1 MRSNRNKD
9 DDDAVIQRSEKTFKT
24 FLAELEKRGYTS
36 INYQGQDGRRRI
48 ISIRDTIGDID
59 PDITFAPD
67 SNRSSGWYRI
77 YKDKLRIQIGHWAGG
92 RRKQF
97 PEPKKGFDWNKIIDY
112 LEEYM
117 KQRRTKLAAEN
128 CKRDNYQTA
137 RNAIERIEKTFG
149 LKRIH
154 FRTQE
159 SVVEPNINIGLNYLN
174 PEEAEQVV
182 KLLVEELPE
191 LFREK

>member
-1 MRSNRNKD
+1 MRSKQNRD
-9 DDDAVIQRSEKTFKT
+9 DDDAVIQRSEKVFNT
-24 FLAELEKRGYTS
+24 FLAELKKRGYTS
-36 INYQGQDGRRRI
+36 IKYQGQDGRRRI
-48 ISIRDTIGDID
+48 TGISDTIGDID
-59 PDITFAPD
+59 PDIAFAPD

-77 YKDKLRIQIGHWAGG
+77 YKDKLRIQIGHWRDG

-112 LEEYM
+112 LEKYM
-117 KQRRTKLAAEN
+117 QQRRTKLAAEN

-137 RNAIERIEKTFG
+137 KNAIERIEETFG
-149 LKRIH
+149 SKRIH
-154 FRTQE
+154 FKTQE
-159 SVVEPNINIGLNYLN
+159 SVMEPNINIGLNYLN

-191 LFREK
+191 LFKKE

>member
-1 MRSNRNKD
+1 MRSKQNRN
-9 DDDAVIQRSEKTFKT
+9 DDDAVIQRSEKVFNT
-24 FLAELEKRGYTS
+24 FLAELKKRGYTS
-36 INYQGQDGRRRI
+36 IKYQGQDGRRRI
-48 ISIRDTIGDID
+48 TGISDTIGDID
-59 PDITFAPD
+59 PDIAFAPD

-77 YKDKLRIQIGHWAGG
+77 YKDKLRIQIGHWTDG

-112 LEEYM
+112 LEKYM
-117 KQRRTKLAAEN
+117 QQRRTKLAAEN

-137 RNAIERIEKTFG
+137 RNAIEKIEKTFG
-149 LKRIH
+149 SKGIH
-154 FRTQE
+154 FKTQE
-159 SVVEPNINIGLNYLN
+159 SVMEPNINISLSYLN

-191 LFREK
+191 LFKKE